1 MVREVSA
8 NAKKGAED
16 KRDDAMSERL
26 FHIRAR
32 KNRFQLTIMK
42 IIGIAINETKIM
54 IIVIAVASFLFFREH
69 FFIMIMNAPIQ
80 NEINKMIM
88 TTPL

>member
-8 NAKKGAED
+8 DTKKGAED

-42 IIGIAINETKIM
+42 IIGIAINATKNHDY
-54 IIVIAVASFLFFREH
+54 RYRCR
-69 FFIMIMNAPIQ
+69 
-80 NEINKMIM
+80 
-88 TTPL
+88 